1 MDKRTEANWR
11 KQLEF
16 AYCQVDYW
24 REMAFANKEELE
36 WYRGVVEE
44 AVARGAISVVDE
56 DGNALIDVEEMEDEE
71 DEEQLNVEEWK
82 FPFNKKDDEED
93 EIDED

>member
-1 MDKRTEANWR
+1 MRTEANWK

-16 AYCQVDYW
+16 AYAQVSYW
-24 REMAFANKEELE
+24 KDIAFANKEELE

-44 AVARGAISVVDE
+44 AVAKGAILLVDE
-56 DGNALIDVEEMEDEE
+56 DGNDLIT
-71 DEEQLNVEEWK
+71 
-82 FPFNKKDDEED
+82 FDDEED

>member
-1 MDKRTEANWR
+1 MRSEANWK

-16 AYCQVDYW
+16 AYAQVSYW
-24 REMAFANKEELE
+24 KDIAFANKEELE

-44 AVARGAISVVDE
+44 AVAKGAILLVDE
-56 DGNALIDVEEMEDEE
+56 DGNDLIT
-71 DEEQLNVEEWK
+71 
-82 FPFNKKDDEED
+82 FDDEED

>member
-1 MDKRTEANWR
+1 MEIRRGIMDKRTEANWR

-44 AVARGAISVVDE
+44 AVAKGAILLVDE
-56 DGNALIDVEEMEDEE
+56 DGNDLIT
-71 DEEQLNVEEWK
+71 
-82 FPFNKKDDEED
+82 FDDEED

>member
-1 MDKRTEANWR
+1 MEIRRGIMRSEANWK

-16 AYCQVDYW
+16 AYAQVSYW
-24 REMAFANKEELE
+24 KDIAFANKEELE

-44 AVARGAISVVDE
+44 AVAKGAILLVDE
-56 DGNALIDVEEMEDEE
+56 DGNDLIT
-71 DEEQLNVEEWK
+71 
-82 FPFNKKDDEED
+82 FDDEED

>member
-1 MDKRTEANWR
+1 MEIRRGIMRSEANWK

-16 AYCQVDYW
+16 AYAQVDYW
-24 REMAFANKEELE
+24 KDIAFANKEELE

-44 AVARGAISVVDE
+44 AVAKGAILLVDE
-56 DGNALIDVEEMEDEE
+56 DGNDLIT
-71 DEEQLNVEEWK
+71 
-82 FPFNKKDDEED
+82 FDDEED

>member
-1 MDKRTEANWR
+1 MRSEANWK

-16 AYCQVDYW
+16 AYAQVDYW
-24 REMAFANKEELE
+24 KEIAFANKEELE

-44 AVARGAISVVDE
+44 AVAKGAILLVDE
-56 DGNALIDVEEMEDEE
+56 DGNDLIT
-71 DEEQLNVEEWK
+71 
-82 FPFNKKDDEED
+82 FDDEED

>member
-16 AYCQVDYW
+16 AYAQVDYW
-24 REMAFANKEELE
+24 KDIAFANKEELE

-44 AVARGAISVVDE
+44 AVAKGAILLVDE
-56 DGNALIDVEEMEDEE
+56 DGNDLIT
-71 DEEQLNVEEWK
+71 
-82 FPFNKKDDEED
+82 FDDEE
-93 EIDED
+93 EEEE

>member
-1 MDKRTEANWR
+1 MDKRTEANWK

-16 AYCQVDYW
+16 AYAQVDYW
-24 REMAFANKEELE
+24 KDIAFANKEELE

-44 AVARGAISVVDE
+44 AVAKGAILLVDE
-56 DGNALIDVEEMEDEE
+56 DGNDLIT
-71 DEEQLNVEEWK
+71 
-82 FPFNKKDDEED
+82 FDDEED

>member
-16 AYCQVDYW
+16 AYAQVDYW
-24 REMAFANKEELE
+24 KEIAFANKEELE

-44 AVARGAISVVDE
+44 AVAKGAILLVDE
-56 DGNALIDVEEMEDEE
+56 DGNDLIT
-71 DEEQLNVEEWK
+71 
-82 FPFNKKDDEED
+82 FDDEED
-93 EIDED
+93 DINED

>member
-16 AYCQVDYW
+16 AYAQVDYW
-24 REMAFANKEELE
+24 KDIAFANKEELE

-44 AVARGAISVVDE
+44 AVAKGAILLVDE
-56 DGNALIDVEEMEDEE
+56 DGNDLIT
-71 DEEQLNVEEWK
+71 
-82 FPFNKKDDEED
+82 FDDEED

>member
-1 MDKRTEANWR
+1 MRSEANWK

-16 AYCQVDYW
+16 AYAQVDYW
-24 REMAFANKEELE
+24 KDIDFANKEELE

-44 AVARGAISVVDE
+44 AVAKGAILLVDE
-56 DGNALIDVEEMEDEE
+56 DGNDLIT
-71 DEEQLNVEEWK
+71 
-82 FPFNKKDDEED
+82 FDDEED

>member
-1 MDKRTEANWR
+1 MRSEANWK

-16 AYCQVDYW
+16 AYAQVDYW
-24 REMAFANKEELE
+24 KDIAFANKEELE

-44 AVARGAISVVDE
+44 AVAKGAILLVDE
-56 DGNALIDVEEMEDEE
+56 DGNDLIT
-71 DEEQLNVEEWK
+71 
-82 FPFNKKDDEED
+82 FNDEED

>member
-1 MDKRTEANWR
+1 MRSEANWR

-16 AYCQVDYW
+16 AYAQVDYW
-24 REMAFANKEELE
+24 KEIAFANKEELE

-44 AVARGAISVVDE
+44 AVAKGAILLVDE
-56 DGNALIDVEEMEDEE
+56 DGNDLITFD
-71 DEEQLNVEEWK
+71 N
-82 FPFNKKDDEED
+82 EED

>member
-1 MDKRTEANWR
+1 MRSEANWR

-16 AYCQVDYW
+16 AYAQVDYW
-24 REMAFANKEELE
+24 KEIAFANKEELE

-44 AVARGAISVVDE
+44 AVAKGAILLVDE
-56 DGNALIDVEEMEDEE
+56 DGNDLIT
-71 DEEQLNVEEWK
+71 
-82 FPFNKKDDEED
+82 FDDEED